1 MQEEALAAWELCTE
15 SEKHLAYTPQRERG
29 LLMVATEVAE
39 GAGDDDEGADS
50 SDEETDGGLLPA
62 AGLWWSHGERGEA

>member
-1 MQEEALAAWELCTE
+1 
-15 SEKHLAYTPQRERG
+15 
-29 LLMVATEVAE
+29 MVATEVAE
-39 GAGDDDEGADS
+39 GAGDDDEVADS